1 MNDDTFYTKLA
12 DMSDEEFAE
21 EFMAQMDRE
30 GRVTHLPDE
39 MSGEELK
46 AAMDEWFYASMRNAC
61 RKGKFG
67 PDGAA

>member
-30 GRVTHLPDE
+30 GRVTL
-39 MSGEELK
+39 
-46 AAMDEWFYASMRNAC
+46 C
-61 RKGKFG
+61 RTKCLAKS
-67 PDGAA
+67 